1 MIERPELKQLESMG
15 YEWDKPH
22 EIVDIFEKKVAEF
35 AGSKYAV
42 AVDSCTNGIFLC
54 LKYFRKP
61 FTEISIPEHT
71 YVSVPSIIHH
81 AGCRFNLRFEKWS
94 GIYQLVPFNL
104 YDCAGRWTEMMYI
117 GDDAFQVLSFQ
128 HKKIINIGRGGMI
141 LLDNEDAY
149 EWLKKA
155 RYDGRDLDL
164 TQEEDDIER
173 MGWHMYMT
181 PEDAARGIIIM
192 DHTPAHVND
201 SHSYKNYKNL
211 KEYKFIQ
218 EYYR

>member
-1 MIERPELKQLESMG
+1 MKRLELDIITELG
-15 YEWDKPH
+15 YEWNKPH
-22 EIVDIFEKKVAEF
+22 DVVDIFEKKVAEY

-54 LKYFRKP
+54 LKYIRKP
-61 FTEISIPEHT
+61 FTEITIPEHT

-81 AGCRFNLRFEKWS
+81 AGYRFNIKDIRWH
-94 GIYQLVPFNL
+94 GIYKLDPFNL
-104 YDCAGRWTEMMYI
+104 YDSAGMFTGGMYMHKN
-117 GDDAFQVLSFQ
+117 AFQVLSFQ
-128 HKKIINIGRGGMI
+128 FKKILPIGKGGMI
-141 LLDNEDAY
+141 LLDDEVAY

-164 TQEEDDIER
+164 TQQEDEIEI

-181 PEDAARGIIIM
+181 PEDAARGIILM
-192 DHTPAHVND
+192 DNLPYENPT
-201 SHSYKNYKNL
+201 SHGNRDYKSL
-211 KEYKFIQ
+211 LEYKFIQ